1 MAPVPTGRSMV
12 SWGGSCGGARVGG
25 GSRPGWPEDFRA
37 VNWDKTHVSLYFF
50 DISFHEK

>member
-25 GSRPGWPEDFRA
+25 GSRPEDFRA
-37 VNWDKTHVSLYFF
+37 VNWDKTHISLYFF
-50 DISFHEK
+50 HEK